1 MPSDVPAPPA
11 LKEKYK
17 PPRAGIGR
25 TKGVPN
31 KTTTAVKEAL
41 VEAFEQLGG
50 VPALVKFGQE
60 NPVEFYKLW
69 VKVLPLQVHLDQKG
83 QYEITLR
90 HFNETGGTS

>member
-1 MPSDVPAPPA
+1 MSTDSTPTPKPA
-11 LKEKYK
+11 KYK
-17 PPRAGIGR
+17 PPMAGVGR

-31 KTTTAVKEAL
+31 KTTRAVKEAL

-50 VPALVKFGQE
+50 IPALVRFGKE

-83 QYEITLR
+83 QYEIILR
-90 HFNETGGTS
+90 NFNETGDA